1 MHVSRKKVFDWAGGL
16 FRQRHI
22 DIIITYMYLAN
33 ECLRSVETWMYIV
46 FHNCGLQWTEI
57 VLQLLFWSFMNR
69 FQVVKYDFKAKCV
82 FLALMV
88 RRVILACSDEVIV
101 SLFRR
106 IYLRNLLITYW
117 PFLSYSMYF
126 SVCSNRIVVSV
137 AARQSNIAK

>member
-1 MHVSRKKVFDWAGGL
+1 
-16 FRQRHI
+16 
-22 DIIITYMYLAN
+22 
-33 ECLRSVETWMYIV
+33 
-46 FHNCGLQWTEI
+46 
-57 VLQLLFWSFMNR
+57 MNR